1 MDGANNLSIAKCL
14 LAAGLLWL
22 AFLAQ
27 AWAVEAV
34 EPTALALK
42 NPVTKTALEPSLLYS
57 CPGYRVDD
65 LDAARNLAY
74 HPLSNE
80 RISFGY
86 QAYSCWFRFRLANS
100 SAEPLALVLGIDFAV
115 LDHVRLFMLEGERVK
130 VLIAGS
136 AEPYADRSLQM
147 SSIGFPLHLA
157 AWQAQDYYLQVET
170 HTPFVVPVSISDGT
184 AFTESRIDRQWWQGI
199 FFGIGIGLFFY
210 NLFLW
215 LRTREKFYGY
225 YLAHLS
231 FALLFF
237 STIQGVSYP
246 WWPGWPDWN
255 SRAPH
260 VFIFCFLCAGT
271 LFTREFLA
279 AWQWPRLDRLIKAVV
294 CLFIVGAIANIFLPL
309 DYISHFLPALIL
321 LDMPLLLYVGV
332 KGWRAGQAQAPIFLL
347 AWGIFLLTEMIA
359 ALASYGFL
367 FRLDIALRVM
377 QAGFSAQLVLLS
389 LALANRINTL
399 NNERL
404 LHEKEIMRA
413 RAENTAKSDFLATM
427 SHEIRTPMNAVL
439 GISQLLAVSRLNPE
453 QRRHIE
459 MLQGAGKS
467 LLAII
472 NSVLDYSK
480 ISAGHMR
487 LDHVDFR
494 LRDLLDE
501 CFGMV
506 TVTAMEKSLIMRA
519 EIDENMPEWVRGD
532 AGHLRQVL
540 LNLLGNAVKF
550 TGQGHVLLRASSMPG
565 KTAQDFYLSVQ
576 VEDSG
581 IGLNV
586 ADSERLFQAFNQADS
601 SVTRNYGGT
610 GLGLAISRQLVEMM
624 DGRIGVRSTP
634 GHGAT
639 FWFTVLLQKIDAP
652 HVIANS
658 SARADQSPL
667 AGLRVLVA
675 EDNAVNQLVI
685 AGLLNVLGINSVM
698 CGNGREVLSLLEG
711 GAVFDLVLM
720 DCEMPV
726 MDGYEAARRVR
737 AREKA
742 LGLPPLPIIA
752 LTAHALPEHRERCLA
767 AGMSDH
773 LPKPLSLPIL
783 EAVLRRWHA
792 VA

>member
-1 MDGANNLSIAKCL
+1 MDGANNLSIAKYF
-14 LAAGLLWL
+14 LAASLLWL
-22 AFLAQ
+22 TVLAQ

-34 EPTALALK
+34 EPAALSLK

-65 LDAARNLAY
+65 LDTARNLAY
-74 HPLSNE
+74 HPLSNG

-136 AEPYADRSLQM
+136 AEPYADRPLHM

-170 HTPFVVPVSISDGT
+170 HTPFVAPVSISDST
-184 AFTESRIDRQWWQGI
+184 AFTEGLIDRGWWQGI

-237 STIQGVSYP
+237 STVQGVSYP

-260 VFIFCFLCAGT
+260 VFIFCFLCAGI

-279 AWQWPRLDRLIKAVV
+279 AWQWPRFDRLLKAVV
-294 CLFIVGAIANIFLPL
+294 CLFIVGAIANMFLPL
-309 DYISHFLPALIL
+309 GYISRFLPALIL

-347 AWGIFLLTEMIA
+347 AWGIFLLTEMMA
-359 ALASYGFL
+359 ALAAYGFL
-367 FRLDIALRVM
+367 FRLDTGLRVM
-377 QAGFSAQLVLLS
+377 QAGFSMQLVLLS

-399 NNERL
+399 KDERL

-459 MLQGAGKS
+459 MLQSAGKS

-506 TVTAMEKSLIMRA
+506 TVTALEKSLIMRA
-519 EIDENMPEWVRGD
+519 EIDENLPEWVRGD

-550 TGQGHVLLRASSMPG
+550 TGQGHIVLRASSMPG
-565 KTAQDFYLSVQ
+565 KTAQDLYLSVQ

-658 SARADQSPL
+658 LPRADQSPL

-685 AGLLNVLGINSVM
+685 AGLLNVLGIKSVM

-752 LTAHALPEHRERCLA
+752 LTAHALPEHREQCLA

-773 LPKPLSLPIL
+773 LPKPLSLPTL
-783 EAVLRRWHA
+783 EAALRRWHA